1 MNYNE
6 EIEWLKNM
14 SREEYEVYKKARYGS
29 ISEFIKFIILLGVF
43 MFLCYIVNAQSFIRP
58 EYETLARN
66 AVETTINEYNY
77 GGNIKDVGVIMIHVP
92 SGQVV
97 CNLSLMSND
106 GVLVDNPNGNLYNS
120 YHTPLARSVLFLACV
135 PQIPSSTIIDCGD
148 GYFEDEDAVIIDESW
163 PQGGYQCIDLL
174 RAVDESSVAM
184 MKATIACF
192 NRNMALY
199 SQALNNT
206 GILFGARGCATE
218 FAYWDSQSVIGNR
231 SSFSLV
237 QIAAWFNAVARK
249 DCRIVLRLD
258 ERDSSEAIDSIM
270 NPIGVQELR
279 KAYCLSVAE
288 GLSIKMCSELTSV
301 AGFTDSTPVPDS
313 DNNYHLFAAAYWPSD
328 CPQYSLAVH
337 ATKRH
342 KPAGRAFPSR
352 ICRII
357 IDTITQQ
364 ELFKL
369 NNIDNTYHPAEKG
382 R

>member
-1 MNYNE
+1 MFWHDE
-6 EIEWLKNM
+6 LEFVKNL
-14 SREEYEVYKKARYGS
+14 SQDDFEVYKRARYGS
-29 ISEFIKFIILLGVF
+29 TSEFIKFIILLGVF

-66 AVETTINEYNY
+66 AVETTINEYDY
-77 GGNIKDVGVIMIHVP
+77 ESNIKDVGVIMIHVP

-106 GVLVDNPNGNLYNS
+106 GVLVDNPNGNFYNS
-120 YHTPLARSVLFLACV
+120 YPTPLARSVLFLACV
-135 PQIPSSTIIDCGD
+135 PQIPSSTIIDSGD
-148 GYFEDEDAVIIDESW
+148 GYFEDEDAVIVDESW
-163 PQGGYQCIDLL
+163 PRGGFRGDLI
-174 RAVDESSVAM
+174 RGVDRSDIVM

-206 GILFGARGCATE
+206 GILFGARSYATE

-237 QIAAWFNAVARK
+237 QIAAWFNAIARK

-258 ERDSSEAIDSIM
+258 EKDSSEAIDSIM

-288 GLSIKMCSELTSV
+288 GLSIKMRSELTSV
-301 AGFTDSTPVPDS
+301 AGFTDSAPVPDS

-364 ELFKL
+364 ELLKL